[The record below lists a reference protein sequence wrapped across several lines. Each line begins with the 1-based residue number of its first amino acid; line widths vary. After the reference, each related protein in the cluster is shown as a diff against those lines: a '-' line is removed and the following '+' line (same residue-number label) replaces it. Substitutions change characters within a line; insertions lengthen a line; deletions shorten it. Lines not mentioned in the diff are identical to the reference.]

1 MQISLPKIP
10 KKRVATSLP
19 IPPNHKLA
27 LLATPPSAACMAK
40 ALVSGALATIIA
52 QAVFLS
58 QVMGLICRVYKIVN
72 MDPNMT
78 DDHIIVPGKNTTL
91 INKVAYN
98 IAFKM
103 ETKLLT
109 TFLETLPLAIRLFE
123 LEVSSIPPI
132 ASK

>member
-72 MDPNMT
+72 MEPNMT
-78 DDHIIVPGKNTTL
+78 DNLVMFPGKNATL
-91 INKVAYN
+91 MHKIPY
-98 IAFKM
+98 KM
-103 ETKLLT
+103 
-109 TFLETLPLAIRLFE
+109 
-123 LEVSSIPPI
+123 
-132 ASK
+132 